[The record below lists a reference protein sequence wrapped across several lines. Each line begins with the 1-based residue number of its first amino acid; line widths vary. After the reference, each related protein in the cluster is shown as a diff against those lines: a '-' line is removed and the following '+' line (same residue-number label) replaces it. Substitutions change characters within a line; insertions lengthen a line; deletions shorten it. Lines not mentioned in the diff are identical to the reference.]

1 MNAMSKKVLFC
12 ASVDYHF
19 RAFHLPTLEWFQQN
33 GWEVH
38 IAARGELEL
47 PFVDA
52 KYDMPFSRSPLRRSN
67 LQAYRQ
73 LKELIQREK
82 YDLIHCH
89 TPAAGAL
96 TRLAARKAR
105 RDGTKVVYTAHG
117 FHFHKGA
124 PLSSW
129 LLYYPVEKF
138 LAGLTDCLIT
148 INNEDYNRAQWGRF
162 RAGQIRHVPGVG
174 VHTGHFA
181 PADSITRRHWR
192 KHYRYSEDD
201 FLMIYAAE
209 FNHNK
214 NHDLLLHALSRL
226 KSKVPQA
233 RLLLA
238 GEGSRLEECMALA
251 KKLNILDRVDF
262 LGYRKDLRTLLPMAD
277 VAVASS
283 LREGLPVNIME
294 AMACGLPVVATRNR
308 GHAELVQEGHNGFL
322 VPPEDADV
330 FASRLHLLFAF
341 KDSRRKMGQLGAERA
356 AQYSLAR
363 VQEELTDIYQSL
375 LSEGENGA
383 KAKSQ
388 YRRAYL

>member
-1 MNAMSKKVLFC
+1 MSKKVLFC
-12 ASVDYHF
+12 ATVDYHF

-47 PFVDA
+47 PFVDV
-52 KYDMPFSRSPLRRSN
+52 KFNVPFSRSPLHRSN
-67 LQAYRQ
+67 LKAYRQ
-73 LKELIQREK
+73 LQDLIHREK

-89 TPAAGAL
+89 TPTAGAL
-96 TRLAARKAR
+96 ARLAARGAR
-105 RDGTKVVYTAHG
+105 RHGTKVVYTAHG

-124 PLSSW
+124 PLANW
-129 LLYYPVEKF
+129 LLYYPVEKY
-138 LAGLTDCLIT
+138 LAKLTDCLIT
-148 INNEDYNRAQWGRF
+148 INNEDYNRAQWGGF

-174 VHTGHFA
+174 VHTGHYA
-181 PADSITRRHWR
+181 PADSITKGHWR
-192 KHYRYSEDD
+192 KHYRYSDDD
-201 FLMIYAAE
+201 FLLIYAAE
-209 FNHNK
+209 FNLNK
-214 NHDLLLHALSRL
+214 NHDLLLHALSKL
-226 KSKVPQA
+226 THKVPQA

-251 KKLNILDRVDF
+251 EKLGILDKVDF
-262 LGYRKDLRTLLPMAD
+262 LGYRKDMRTLLPIAD

-322 VPPEDADV
+322 VPPEDAEV

-356 AQYSLAR
+356 GNYSLSR
-363 VQEELTDIYQSL
+363 VQEELTTIYQSL
-375 LSEGENGA
+375 LSEAGDEA
-383 KAKSQ
+383 KAESQ